1 MKREKKSKFSIKWF
15 RIKRAGTN
23 LNYLFEQYGI
33 SVNNDS
39 VVRTAFYKYFHP
51 KEALIDQGILDPE
64 ISRIALN
71 RPKEDRRR

>member
-1 MKREKKSKFSIKWF
+1 MLIVLKTNL
-15 RIKRAGTN
+15 IKRAGTN

-51 KEALIDQGILDPE
+51 KEALID
-64 ISRIALN
+64 
-71 RPKEDRRR
+71 